1 MVRTSRV
8 STVQADCHSNDLK
21 VLTAQNDHN
30 ANFLF
35 LSNKKGLLINF
46 IHHNWP
52 SLLKLPFLEEFIT
65 PIVKVK
71 KGQQKH
77 SFYSLPEFQEWKDS
91 TRDWKSWNVKYY
103 KGLGTSTSEEAKEYF
118 TNLTRN
124 RIKFKYEG
132 IQDDQSIELAFSKK
146 MVEDRKV
153 WLTNSMED
161 RKRRRELGLPE
172 VYLYERDTRE
182 ITYRD
187 FINKELILFSNAD
200 NERSIP
206 SLMDGL
212 KPGQRKVLFTCF
224 KRNDTKEVKVA
235 QLAASVGEKSA
246 YHHGE
251 VSLQTTIVGLAQDYV
266 GSNNIALLQPIGQFG
281 TRLQGGKDC
290 ASARYIFTMLS
301 PLARKLFPADDDPL
315 LNYLW
320 DDNLRIEPEYYVP
333 IIPTVL
339 VNGAT
344 GIGTGWSTNIPNYN
358 PRELAE
364 NIKRLLK
371 GEELQELK
379 PWFKDFRGSIIQ
391 LDETRYLTVGEMA
404 RLDGNKFEITEL
416 PIRTWTQTYKENV
429 LEPYVNGSDKQPVC
443 ISEYKEYHTDETVRF
458 VITMNEGQA
467 TKIRDAGYYK
477 HFKLQSSLSTGSMVL
492 FDYQGVLRKYDSPLA
507 ILREFF
513 EVRKDFYY
521 RRKQYLEGKFEAE
534 TSRLSNQAR
543 FILENIAE
551 DFALVKMKEAPLIRE
566 LARRGYDSD
575 PEKEWKK
582 RHSNQ
587 YSSED
592 VEADDAD
599 PDREY
604 DFDYLLNMNI
614 RTLLPD
620 HAEKLSKKR
629 DEKQKELNELRATR
643 PETFWI
649 RDLDAFLEELD
660 KYERVKSEQIE
671 KGHLAMKN
679 KFKSVGKKKH
689 ASAETKPSEFG
700 ERIEPDLE
708 EEIAKKQAGK
718 VKKEKKFDFKDEI
731 ILDDEDIP
739 LSERIGTSPE
749 MIEKNKKISATTNG
763 ESKLLK
769 QTKLNFK
776 PISKPK
782 DDDLME
788 VDDEDVTI
796 VEDRNGD
803 ENSNGLATVSTDS
816 SVEPLDDLGELVASS
831 SRPVATSSSA
841 VPVKK
846 PTAVKEIKPKKPKEP
861 KEKKPKEPKKP
872 KEKKEPKKKA
882 RKNSDSDDSFSFE
895 RKKPKKARKGSDSD
909 DSFAVKKKKPKK
921 ARKDSDSD
929 TDDDYKSNEIEIAKE
944 LLPFIEKPERSKRA
958 AAATVKSKYTF
969 SSDENTDDDDF
980 AFTKKKK
987 VDSDSDD

>member
-1 MVRTSRV
+1 M
-8 STVQADCHSNDLK
+8 
-21 VLTAQNDHN
+21 
-30 ANFLF
+30 
-35 LSNKKGLLINF
+35 
-46 IHHNWP
+46 
-52 SLLKLPFLEEFIT
+52 LKLPFLEEFIT

-71 KGQQKH
+71 KGHEKH
-77 SFYSLPEFQEWKDS
+77 SFYSLPEFQEWKNE

-118 TNLTRN
+118 SNLTRN
-124 RIKFKYEG
+124 RIRFKYEG

-187 FINKELILFSNAD
+187 FVNKELILFSNAD

-251 VSLQTTIVGLAQDYV
+251 VSLQTTIVGLAQDFV

-315 LNYLW
+315 LNYLF

-358 PRELAE
+358 PRELVE
-364 NIKRLLK
+364 NIKRLLR
-371 GEELQELK
+371 GEEPKEMK

-391 LDETRYLTVGEMA
+391 LDDTRYLTVGEMA
-404 RLDGNKFEITEL
+404 RLDGNKLEITEL

-429 LEPYVNGSDKQPVC
+429 LEPYVNGSDKQPTC
-443 ISEYKEYHTDETVRF
+443 INEYKEYHTDETVRF
-458 VITMNEGQA
+458 VISMNETQSA
-467 TKIRDAGYYK
+467 KVRDAGYYK

-492 FDYQGVLRKYDSPLA
+492 FDYQGVLRKYDSPVA
-507 ILREFF
+507 ILKEFF

-521 RRKQYLEGKFEAE
+521 RRKQFLEGKFEAE
-534 TSRLSNQAR
+534 TSKLSNQAR

-587 YSSED
+587 YSSEE
-592 VEADDAD
+592 VETEDAD
-599 PDREY
+599 PDQEY

-643 PETFWI
+643 PETFWL
-649 RDLDAFLEELD
+649 RDLDAFMDELD
-660 KYERVKSEQIE
+660 KYEKAKSEQIE
-671 KGHLAMKN
+671 KGHQQMKG
-679 KFKSVGKKKH
+679 KFKAVGKKKTV
-689 ASAETKPSEFG
+689 SAETKPSEFG

-718 VKKEKKFDFKDEI
+718 VKKEKGEKKFEFNDEI

-749 MIEKNKKISATTNG
+749 MIEKSKKVSAATTNG
-763 ESKLLK
+763 DGKLLK

-796 VEDRNGD
+796 VEPRNGD
-803 ENSNGLATVSTDS
+803 ENSNGVATASTGS
-816 SVEPLDDLGELVASS
+816 NSVEALDDLGDLVASS
-831 SRPVATSSSA
+831 SKPTSSEPA
-841 VPVKK
+841 AKK
-846 PTAVKEIKPKKPKEP
+846 QSTIKETKPKKAPKEP

-872 KEKKEPKKKA
+872 KEKKEKKEPKKKA
-882 RKNSDSDDSFSFE
+882 KKGSDSEDSFSFDK
-895 RKKPKKARKGSDSD
+895 KKPKKARKGSDSD
-909 DSFAVKKKKPKK
+909 EDFAVKKKKPKK
-921 ARKDSDSD
+921 AKKESDSE
-929 TDDDYKSNEIEIAKE
+929 TDEDEFNFKEEIAQE

-958 AAATVKSKYTF
+958 AAATAKSKYCF
-969 SSDENTDDDDF
+969 SDSDEDSDDDF
-980 AFTKKKK
+980 VASKKKK
-987 VDSDSDD
+987 KINDSDDFTD

>member
-1 MVRTSRV
+1 MVT
-8 STVQADCHSNDLK
+8 
-21 VLTAQNDHN
+21 N
-30 ANFLF
+30 AFPPLQI
-35 LSNKKGLLINF
+35 GLLINF

-71 KGQQKH
+71 KGHEKH
-77 SFYSLPEFQEWKDS
+77 SFYSLPEFQEWKNE

-118 TNLTRN
+118 SNLTRN

-251 VSLQTTIVGLAQDYV
+251 VSLQTTIVGLAQDFV
-266 GSNNIALLQPIGQFG
+266 GSNNIPLLQPIGQFG

-315 LNYLW
+315 LNYLF
-320 DDNLRIEPEYYVP
+320 DDNLRIEPEYYAP

-371 GEELQELK
+371 GEELKELK

-391 LDETRYLTVGEMA
+391 LDDTRYLTVGEMA
-404 RLDGNKFEITEL
+404 RLESNKIEITEL

-443 ISEYKEYHTDETVRF
+443 INEYKEYHTDETVRF
-458 VITMNEGQA
+458 VITMNDAQA
-467 TKIRDAGYYK
+467 SKIRDAGYYK

-507 ILREFF
+507 ILKEFF

-534 TSRLSNQAR
+534 TSKLSNQAR
-543 FILENIAE
+543 FILENLAE
-551 DFALVKMKEAPLIRE
+551 DFALVKMKEALLIRE

-587 YSSED
+587 YSSEE
-592 VEADDAD
+592 VEADED

-604 DFDYLLNMNI
+604 DYDYLLNMNI

-620 HAEKLSKKR
+620 HAEKLAKKR

-660 KYERVKSEQIE
+660 KYEKAKSEQIE
-671 KGHLAMKN
+671 KGHQTMKS

-749 MIEKNKKISATTNG
+749 MIEKSKKISATTNG

-776 PISKPK
+776 PISKPR

-803 ENSNGLATVSTDS
+803 ENSNGIATGSTGS
-816 SVEPLDDLGELVASS
+816 SMEPLDDLGDLVASS
-831 SRPVATSSSA
+831 SKPITSEPAKKSATI
-841 VPVKK
+841 
-846 PTAVKEIKPKKPKEP
+846 KETKPKKPKEP

-882 RKNSDSDDSFSFE
+882 KKGSDFDSDDSFSE
-895 RKKPKKARKGSDSD
+895 KPKKSKKMRKGSDSD
-909 DSFAVKKKKPKK
+909 SDFAVKKKKPKK
-921 ARKDSDSD
+921 ARKESDDSETEDEF
-929 TDDDYKSNEIEIAKE
+929 KFNEKIAEE

-958 AAATVKSKYTF
+958 AAAPKSKYTF
-969 SSDENTDDDDF
+969 SSDDDDDDDF
-980 AFTKKKK
+980 VVSKKKK
-987 VDSDSDD
+987 QIDDSDDFTD

>member
-1 MVRTSRV
+1 MTN
-8 STVQADCHSNDLK
+8 HS
-21 VLTAQNDHN
+21 
-30 ANFLF
+30 
-35 LSNKKGLLINF
+35 LSSPKGLLINF

-71 KGQQKH
+71 KGQEKH
-77 SFYSLPEFQEWKDS
+77 SFYSLPEFQEWKDA

-118 TNLTRN
+118 SNLTRN

-132 IQDDQSIELAFSKK
+132 VQDDQSIELAFSKK

-251 VSLQTTIVGLAQDYV
+251 VSLQTTIVGLAQDFV
-266 GSNNIALLQPIGQFG
+266 GSNNIPLLQPIGQFG

-364 NIKRLLK
+364 NIKRLLR
-371 GEELQELK
+371 GEEPQEMK

-391 LDETRYLTVGEMA
+391 LDDTRYLTVGEMA
-404 RLDGNKFEITEL
+404 RLDENKIEITEL

-429 LEPYVNGSDKQPVC
+429 LEPYLNGSDKQPVC
-443 ISEYKEYHTDETVRF
+443 INEYKEYHTDETVRF
-458 VITMNEGQA
+458 VITMNDAQNN
-467 TKIRDAGYYK
+467 KVRDAGYYK

-492 FDYQGVLRKYDSPLA
+492 FDYQGVLRKYDSPVA

-534 TSRLSNQAR
+534 TSKLSNQAR

-587 YSSED
+587 YSSEE
-592 VEADDAD
+592 VEAEEVD

-614 RTLLPD
+614 RSLLPD
-620 HAEKLSKKR
+620 HAERLSKKR

-649 RDLDAFLEELD
+649 RDLDSFLEELD

-671 KGHLAMKN
+671 KGHLAMKS

-708 EEIAKKQAGK
+708 EEIAKKQAVK
-718 VKKEKKFDFKDEI
+718 VKKEKKGFDFKDEI
-731 ILDDEDIP
+731 VLDDEDIP

-763 ESKLLK
+763 DGKALK

-776 PISKPK
+776 PIAKPK

-788 VDDEDVTI
+788 VDDDDEDVTI

-803 ENSNGLATVSTDS
+803 ENSNGLATASTGS
-816 SVEPLDDLGELVASS
+816 GSVEAVDDLGDLVGSSRPAASS
-831 SRPVATSSSA
+831 SSELT
-841 VPVKK
+841 KK
-846 PTAVKEIKPKKPKEP
+846 PTAVKDVKPKKPREPKEP

-882 RKNSDSDDSFSFE
+882 RKDSDSDDSFSFE
-895 RKKPKKARKGSDSD
+895 KKKSKKARKGSDSE
-909 DSFAVKKKKPKK
+909 DSFTMPKKKAKK

-929 TDDDYKSNEIEIAKE
+929 TDDDYKSNEVEIAKE

-969 SSDENTDDDDF
+969 SSSEDDDDDF
-980 AFTKKKK
+980 AYTAKKK
-987 VDSDSDD
+987 VVDDSDDFTE